1 MLKSQYIIIVVGILC
16 ITGLFFLPKSVVSNK
31 NKSVEQK
38 DKQEVTNQKDTAST
52 QANMGQTHKVTLTNE
67 QSTILDR
74 LRPRFLKAASE
85 KEKSLYLD
93 SLYLVFRP
101 ANLTDSIAFY
111 AENLANAY
119 PNVRTFL
126 TTADAYYD
134 VFSFAMSDQKVKQA
148 AEKARNY
155 YEKILAQEPDN
166 SDVKVKLGVTYT
178 ITANPMQGI
187 TMIREVLNKDPDN
200 QLALFNLGLLSM
212 QSGQYDKAVERF
224 ERLLSI
230 NPKDVN
236 SCLLLGQSLVNLKKN
251 NEAIKVMEKFKANL
265 SDSPIDKEIKQKIDM
280 FLNDLKK

>member
-38 DKQEVTNQKDTAST
+38 EKQEVTNQKDTAST

-74 LRPRFLKAASE
+74 LRPRFLKAVSE

-111 AENLANAY
+111 AENMADAY

-187 TMIREVLNKDPDN
+187 TMIREVLSKDPDN